1 MPDEPPPLDL
11 PAPEQTSN
19 LMEPPTKQAFIMSGR
34 VVVLDPA
41 VGSWLYGGGRYF
53 GQPTGI
59 HKPKSDIFTK
69 PLELSY
75 LEAKYLLQRGM
86 IEVIDWK
93 KQKTLSKEELTALA
107 SHEYDDFES
116 KYAIY
121 EDLRDKGYVV
131 RPGLKFGADFGV
143 YKHGPGKDHS
153 LFLVQVMT
161 QNSSISAM
169 QIVLAGRLAT
179 TVRKRFVIA
188 NPTAH
193 SYYVFQWTKM

>member
-1 MPDEPPPLDL
+1 MSDEPPPAEMPTL
-11 PAPEQTSN
+11 AQTPEPV
-19 LMEPPTKQAFIMSGR
+19 EPTIKQAYLLSGR
-34 VVVLDPA
+34 IVVLDPT
-41 VGSWLYGGGRYF
+41 VGSWLYGGGRFF
-53 GQPTGI
+53 GQPVGI

-69 PLELSY
+69 PLELSF
-75 LEAKYLLQRGM
+75 LEAKYLLRKGLIQIIDFQKRENLS
-86 IEVIDWK
+86 IEAI
-93 KQKTLSKEELTALA
+93 TTLA
-107 SHEYDDFES
+107 SREYDDFES

-153 LFLVQVMT
+153 LFLVQVMK
-161 QNSSISAM
+161 QNSTISAM

-188 NPTAH
+188 NPTAR
-193 SYYVFQWTKM
+193 SYYVFQWTKL

>member
-1 MPDEPPPLDL
+1 
-11 PAPEQTSN
+11 
-19 LMEPPTKQAFIMSGR
+19 MSGR
-34 VVVLDPA
+34 VVVLDPT
-41 VGSWLYGGGRYF
+41 VGSWLYGGGRFF

-75 LEAKYLLQRGM
+75 LEAKYLLQKGI
-86 IEVIDWK
+86 IEVINLQ
-93 KQKTLSKEELTALA
+93 KQKALTVEELTASA

-121 EDLRDKGYVV
+121 EDLRDKGYIV

-153 LFLVQVMT
+153 LFLVQVMK

-188 NPTAH
+188 NPNARA
-193 SYYVFQWTKM
+193 YYVFQWVKL

>member
-1 MPDEPPPLDL
+1 MSDEPPPAEIPTLMQGTSPIE
-11 PAPEQTSN
+11 PAV
-19 LMEPPTKQAFIMSGR
+19 KQAYILSGR

-41 VGSWLYGGGRYF
+41 VGSWLYGGGRFF
-53 GQPTGI
+53 GQPVGI
-59 HKPKSDIFTK
+59 HKPRSDIFSK
-69 PLELSY
+69 PLELSF
-75 LEAKYLLQRGM
+75 LEAKYLLRKGSIQIM
-86 IEVIDWK
+86 DF
-93 KQKTLSKEELTALA
+93 QKHENLSEEDITTLA
-107 SHEYDDFES
+107 SREYDDFDS

-153 LFLVQVMT
+153 LFLVQVMK
-161 QNSSISAM
+161 QNSTISAM

-188 NPTAH
+188 NPTAR
-193 SYYVFQWTKM
+193 SYYVFQWTKL

>member
-1 MPDEPPPLDL
+1 MPDESPPLEL
-11 PAPEQTSN
+11 PTPEQLSSPI
-19 LMEPPTKQAFIMSGR
+19 EPAVKQAYIMSGR

-41 VGSWLYGGGRYF
+41 VGSWLYGGGRFF
-53 GQPTGI
+53 GQPVGI

-75 LEAKYLLQRGM
+75 LEAKYLLQKGM
-86 IEVIDWK
+86 IEILNFQTGA
-93 KQKTLSKEELTALA
+93 KQTVQDISALA
-107 SHEYDDFES
+107 GQEYDDFES

-121 EDLRDKGYVV
+121 EDLREKGYVV

-153 LFLVQVMT
+153 LFLVQVMK

-188 NPTAH
+188 NPTAR
-193 SYYVFQWTKM
+193 SYYVFQWTKL

>member
-1 MPDEPPPLDL
+1 MVNEIPTPTDL
-11 PAPEQTSN
+11 PAQELSPVEPEK
-19 LMEPPTKQAFIMSGR
+19 KQAFLISGR
-34 VVVLDPA
+34 VVVLDPT
-41 VGSWLYGGGRYF
+41 VGSWLYGGGRFF
-53 GQPTGI
+53 GQPVGI

-75 LEAKYLLQRGM
+75 LEAKYLFQKGIIEIFDLQKGTR
-86 IEVIDWK
+86 
-93 KQKTLSKEELTALA
+93 LTIQDISTIA
-107 SHEYDDFES
+107 SLEYDDFES

-121 EDLRDKGYVV
+121 EDLRDKGFIV

-153 LFLVQVMT
+153 LFLVQVMK
-161 QNSSISAM
+161 QNSTITAM

-188 NPTAH
+188 NPTTKT
-193 SYYVFQWTKM
+193 YYVFQWIKL